1 MTPELEQ
8 EISKNVGTA
17 TLDTGQS
24 ISWLTVFVANMPR
37 GAKKA
42 VGSWTVSVV
51 IGSFLILL
59 NGCTFAGDESK
70 SPISGTATGI
80 EAIPDS
86 GTIADADAGG
96 ITAVYPDSA
105 LLGGVFRL
113 AAGNGIVADPVIV
126 DDPIGN
132 YLNSHWVISEI
143 YSGLTKIDEE
153 STPPVQ
159 LDLAE
164 KYTISESG
172 RVYEFTLRPGLKF
185 SDGSPVTAHDI
196 KWSWERALNPR
207 TRSVRATSVLGPIE
221 GGSAILDGDATELSG
236 VVAVDERVLKVTL
249 ADFRGDF
256 LALLADPVA
265 VVLKQENV
273 ENWGIDWGS
282 AVHESAPAN
291 MGEHDEL
298 PIGTG
303 PFKLESFDY
312 LSWPLD
318 IESQRTLS
326 RTPSFS

>member
-1 MTPELEQ
+1 M
-8 EISKNVGTA
+8 
-17 TLDTGQS
+17 
-24 ISWLTVFVANMPR
+24 
-37 GAKKA
+37 
-42 VGSWTVSVV
+42 
-51 IGSFLILL
+51 
-59 NGCTFAGDESK
+59 
-70 SPISGTATGI
+70 
-80 EAIPDS
+80 
-86 GTIADADAGG
+86 
-96 ITAVYPDSA
+96 
-105 LLGGVFRL
+105 
-113 AAGNGIVADPVIV
+113 
-126 DDPIGN
+126 
-132 YLNSHWVISEI
+132 
-143 YSGLTKIDEE
+143 
-153 STPPVQ
+153 
-159 LDLAE
+159 
-164 KYTISESG
+164 
-172 RVYEFTLRPGLKF
+172 
-185 SDGSPVTAHDI
+185 TAHDI